1 MNVYEN
7 AGPQTLWA
15 WSIPCSSL
23 SLVDSLLHTSH
34 CSFHHPWSRVQFFQA
49 SPPPPCKNTNI
60 SKTDIFYSSP
70 AFGLLI
76 YRSCVKKRLPFM
88 YMITESTGCKVLDKD
103 LDLNSSLPACTSID
117 VMYLLSPH
125 LYH

>member
-1 MNVYEN
+1 MSVYEN
-7 AGPQTLWA
+7 VGPQTLRV

-23 SLVDSLLHTSH
+23 SLVLSPPHQSLFISSAPNRFISSKPH
-34 CSFHHPWSRVQFFQA
+34 
-49 SPPPPCKNTNI
+49 PPPPPGKNTNI
-60 SKTDIFYSSP
+60 SKTDVFYSSP
-70 AFGLLI
+70 AFGRLI
-76 YRSCVKKRLPFM
+76 HRSCVKKRLPFM
-88 YMITESTGCKVLDKD
+88 YMITETTGCKVLDKD